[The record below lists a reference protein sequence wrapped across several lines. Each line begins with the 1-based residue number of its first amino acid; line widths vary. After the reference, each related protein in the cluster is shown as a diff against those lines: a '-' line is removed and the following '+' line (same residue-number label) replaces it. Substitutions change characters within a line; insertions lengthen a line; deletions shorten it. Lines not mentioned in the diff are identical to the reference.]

1 MAKGRTTQKG
11 YGWRHQ
17 QERAR
22 AKRVVDAGKAHCA
35 RCGGYILPGEPFDL
49 DHTLDRTGY
58 LGPSHRRCNR
68 GEPNKRRR
76 GKHNA
81 TAASRVQSRLRWTRV
96 WAEPVPDDVELC
108 GNDAA
113 SVALRRKRGY

>member
-1 MAKGRTTQKG
+1 MAKGRTTQTG
-11 YGWRHQ
+11 YGWKHQ

-22 AKRVVDAGKAHCA
+22 VKRLVDAGRAFCA
-35 RCGGYILPGEPFDL
+35 RCGGYIVPGEPFDL

-76 GKHNA
+76 AKPA
-81 TAASRVQSRLRWTRV
+81 TTDVEPRLRWSRV
-96 WAEPVPDDVELC
+96 WFDPVPDYVELC

-113 SVALRRKRGY
+113 SVVLRRKRGY